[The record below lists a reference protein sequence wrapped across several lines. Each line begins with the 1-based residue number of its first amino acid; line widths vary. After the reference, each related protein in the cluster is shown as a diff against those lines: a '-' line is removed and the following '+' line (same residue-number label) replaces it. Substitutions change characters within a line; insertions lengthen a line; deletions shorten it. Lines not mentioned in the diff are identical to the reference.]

1 MDALA
6 LMLTKVGVR
15 SHSKILVV
23 EDGVGILTTAVAE
36 RLGGA
41 CGRAVCRSARESHS
55 WHSHCT
61 QAMGE
66 SSTCFRAPSPSLSCC
81 GGSAA
86 ALRPTPLMARPH
98 WSRLSLAY
106 QSQASQSSRHNRSAL
121 AFQRTLL
128 SALPTISD
136 ARSLS
141 QASSPRDAGD
151 TDTADADARW
161 PVLPTADQASRWM
174 RGGCDG

>member
-1 MDALA
+1 
-6 LMLTKVGVR
+6 MLTKVGVR

-86 ALRPTPLMARPH
+86 ALRPTPLTARPR

-106 QSQASQSSRHNRSAL
+106 RSQASQSSRHNRSAL